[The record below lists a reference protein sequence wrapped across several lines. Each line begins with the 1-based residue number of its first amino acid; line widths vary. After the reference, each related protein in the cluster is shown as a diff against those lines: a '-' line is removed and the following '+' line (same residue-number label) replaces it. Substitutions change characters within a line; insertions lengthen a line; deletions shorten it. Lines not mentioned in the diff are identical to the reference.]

1 MGYLRR
7 LLIGLLFAMV
17 LIVFGVIALPCFTV
31 AVTVFL
37 MGICAVLSVAV
48 ILISILNLWL
58 KLDSIFEDCNESI
71 PEPDV
76 YQ

>member
-1 MGYLRR
+1 MGYFRR
-7 LLIGLLFAMV
+7 LLIGLLFAMA
-17 LIVFGVIALPCFTV
+17 LIVLPCFAV
-31 AVTVFL
+31 AVTVSL
-37 MGICAVLSVAV
+37 MGICAVLSVVV

-58 KLDSIFEDCNESI
+58 KLDSFFEDCNESI